1 MAVFNESN
9 LYGLIYNMCKN
20 MSENATIKL
29 TEKRPKMVYLKYMYD
44 CLNMSYLTVSM
55 ANTLKINN
63 PGKEEMIDAAK
74 TRAQAMLIQTFLD
87 TDAATKKMGEYDD
100 GATYDFEGKS
110 AKDSPYLDRFD
121 NEVLAEVIVFKGEY
135 EEQEIVEGAGEVLR
149 ELAAEIDEA
158 IAGIVIE

>member
-1 MAVFNESN
+1 MAVFNENN

-29 TEKRPKMVYLKYMYD
+29 VEKRPKMVYFKYMYD
-44 CLNMSYLTVSM
+44 CLNMGYLSVSM

-63 PGKEEMIDAAK
+63 PGREAVIDDAAEK
-74 TRAQAMLIQTFLD
+74 ARELLIQVFMD
-87 TDAATKKMGEYDD
+87 IEAATKKMGEY
-100 GATYDFEGKS
+100 AESAAYDFDGKS

-121 NEVLAEVIVFKGEY
+121 NEVLAEVICFKGEY
-135 EEQEIVEGAGEVLR
+135 EEQEIVDATGEVLR

-158 IAGIVIE
+158 ISGIVIE